1 MNDFALPPHSIEAEQ
16 SVLGALLQQPD
27 AFDGIAGRVDAGM
40 FYRAQHGTV
49 FRVIADMMN
58 ANQPVDFVT
67 VAERLEQVGAL
78 DDLGGMAY
86 LAELHSSTPSARNI
100 GRYAAIVR
108 EKWQARRLMAIG
120 HEITDAATTMQV
132 HDAVSQA
139 QEKLS
144 SVVESTSRG
153 EAQPIGVS
161 VAQVLEH
168 IDTAFNNKT
177 GIVGLST
184 GLIDLD
190 GKLGGLRPGQLII
203 VAGRPGMG
211 KTAMALQIAH
221 EIASTG
227 TPTLVLSMEMPAIE
241 LAAREVARVAKLSVA
256 DMMRGK
262 LHSDDDW
269 AALTHGM
276 SRVKELPMLVDEQG
290 GLSFVEAAAKI
301 RLARRKHS
309 IGLAVLDYLQLMH
322 GDGDNRNQELEG
334 ITRGLKALSKELGIP
349 IIALSQLSRKCEER
363 TNKRPMLS
371 DLRESGGIEQDA
383 DVVLMI
389 YRDEVYNQDSEDKGT
404 AEIIIAKQRQGPTG
418 RIRTVFHGEY
428 ASFAD
433 FAGEQF
439 PHREAPKK
447 GRGL

>member
-1 MNDFALPPHSIEAEQ
+1 MNDRLHTPHSIEAEQ
-16 SVLGALLQQPD
+16 SVLGALLHKPD
-27 AFDGIAGRVDAGM
+27 ALDDIANLIDAGM
-40 FYRAQHGTV
+40 FYRSGHAVMFSTISAMV
-49 FRVIADMMN
+49 NESNV
-58 ANQPVDFVT
+58 VDVVT
-67 VAERLEQVGAL
+67 VAERLDRDGYL
-78 DDLGGMAY
+78 DDIGGLAY
-86 LAELHSSTPSARNI
+86 MAELAHNVPSAANI
-100 GRYAAIVR
+100 KRYAAIVR
-108 EKWQARRLMAIG
+108 EKWQARSLIAIG
-120 HEITDAATTMQV
+120 NEVADAAMSMSV
-132 HDAVSQA
+132 SEAVGQA

-144 SVVESTSRG
+144 AVVESTSRG
-153 EAQPIGVS
+153 EAKPIGTS
-161 VAQVLEH
+161 VRLVLEQ
-168 IDTAFNNKT
+168 IETAFNHGF

-184 GLIDLD
+184 GLHDLD
-190 GKLGGLRPGQLII
+190 DKLGGLRPGQLII

-211 KTAMALQIAH
+211 KTALSLQVAHHIA
-221 EIASTG
+221 ASG
-227 TPTLVLSMEMPAIE
+227 TPALVLSMEMPATE

-262 LHSDDDW
+262 IRDEDW
-269 AALTHGM
+269 AALTHGL
-276 SRVKELPMLVDEQG
+276 STVKDLPMLVDEQG

-301 RLARRKHS
+301 RLARRKHG
-309 IGLAVLDYLQLMH
+309 IGLAVLDYLQLMR

-363 TNKRPMLS
+363 TNKRPLLS

-389 YRDEVYNQDSEDKGT
+389 YRDEVYTPDSDDKGT

-418 RIRTVFHGEY
+418 RIRTVFMGEY
-428 ASFAD
+428 ASFANY
-433 FAGEQF
+433 AGEQF

>member
-1 MNDFALPPHSIEAEQ
+1 MNDRLQAPSSIEAEQ
-16 SVLGALLQQPD
+16 SVLGALLQNPD
-27 AFDGIAGRVDAGM
+27 AMDDIAGLIDAGM
-40 FYRAQHGTV
+40 FYRAAHAQV
-49 FRVIADMMN
+49 LRAISAMLAESQV
-58 ANQPVDFVT
+58 VDFVT
-67 VAERLEQVGAL
+67 VAERLERDGHL
-78 DDLGGMAY
+78 DGIGGMAY
-86 LAELHSSTPSARNI
+86 LADLHVNTPSAANI
-100 GRYAAIVR
+100 KRYAAIVR
-108 EKWQARRLMAIG
+108 EKWQARRLITIGYEMA
-120 HEITDAATTMQV
+120 DAALSLPV
-132 HDAVSQA
+132 AVAVGQA

-144 SVVESTSRG
+144 AVVESTARG
-153 EAQPIGVS
+153 EAQPIGTS
-161 VAQVLEH
+161 VRLVLEH
-168 IDTAFNNKT
+168 IETAFNSGS

-184 GLIDLD
+184 GLHDLD
-190 GKLGGLRPGQLII
+190 DKLGGLRPGQLII

-211 KTAMALQIAH
+211 KTALSLQVAHHIA
-221 EIASTG
+221 ASG
-227 TPTLVLSMEMPAIE
+227 TPALVLSMEMPATE

-262 LHSDDDW
+262 IRDEDW
-269 AALTHGM
+269 AALTHGL
-276 SRVKELPMLVDEQG
+276 STVKDLPMLVDEQG

-301 RLARRKHS
+301 RLARRKHG
-309 IGLAVLDYLQLMH
+309 IGLAVLDYLQLMR

-363 TNKRPMLS
+363 TNKRPLLS

-389 YRDEVYNQDSEDKGT
+389 YRDEVYTPDSDDKGT

-418 RIRTVFHGEY
+418 RIRTVFMGEY
-428 ASFAD
+428 ASFANY
-433 FAGEQF
+433 AGEQF